1 MDRDINLKKII
12 ENRILECFN
21 TKENNIIISESKL
34 SRIWQYI
41 EKDSSFGVISPFRKN
56 YSLDENIERYK
67 NLKDIVRNKL
77 NLGYIE
83 LEGGFKEEGD
93 WIKEKS
99 LLIPN
104 IKKVDL
110 LVLGEQFE
118 QYSVIYKDKNEFIEV
133 GTNDI
138 SGKGNIIT
146 NFIKQ
151 GWEKNMQIDSD
162 LTQQFFSKIAKG
174 SHRDKKF
181 LFNIE
186 ECFLF
191 EIDEKTFNDC
201 YRETIGKTQKRLIK
215 LI

>member
-21 TKENNIIISESKL
+21 IKENNIIISESKL

-151 GWEKNMQIDSD
+151 GWEKNIQIDSD